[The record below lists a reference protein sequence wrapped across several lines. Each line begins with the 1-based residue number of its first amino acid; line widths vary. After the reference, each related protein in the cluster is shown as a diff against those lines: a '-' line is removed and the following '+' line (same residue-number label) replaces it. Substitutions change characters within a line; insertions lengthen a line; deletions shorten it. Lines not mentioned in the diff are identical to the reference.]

1 MASMLLRRGVT
12 ATSRLS
18 PGAAGKAPHQPAAA
32 QLLPQRWQQPA
43 RAIYA
48 DPQGKSYERQG
59 LVM

>member
-1 MASMLLRRGVT
+1 MLLRRGAT
-12 ATSRLS
+12 AAARLS
-18 PGAAGKAPHQPAAA
+18 PGAAAGKAPHQPAAA
-32 QLLPQRWQQPA
+32 QLLPQRWQPA